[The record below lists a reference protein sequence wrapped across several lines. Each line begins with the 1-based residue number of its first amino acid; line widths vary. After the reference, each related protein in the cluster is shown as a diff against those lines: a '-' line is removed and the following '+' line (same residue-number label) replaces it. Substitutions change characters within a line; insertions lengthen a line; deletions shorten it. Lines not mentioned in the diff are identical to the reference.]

1 MSPAIFLPAGFIVL
15 RAERPLL
22 AVTHRLNAVL
32 GDSRAHQKAFRARRT
47 AVSEATIVLFAAA
60 LIAVAFEGYLDL
72 AFGDYSRLF
81 YRDVTLHSYIWHREI
96 LAMNGIFGSLANTR
110 PSQPEVF
117 DRLLRRAAAYCWLAR
132 FEQQLSK
139 GAFTVGYLQIGETAG
154 RIWETLSREGPLT
167 FAALMEEV
175 DAPQS
180 LFFMAIGWLSREDK
194 VHFERADGDYIVRL
208 A

>member
-1 MSPAIFLPAGFIVL
+1 
-15 RAERPLL
+15 
-22 AVTHRLNAVL
+22 
-32 GDSRAHQKAFRARRT
+32 
-47 AVSEATIVLFAAA
+47 
-60 LIAVAFEGYLDL
+60 
-72 AFGDYSRLF
+72 
-81 YRDVTLHSYIWHREI
+81 
-96 LAMNGIFGSLANTR
+96 MNGMLGSLASAR

-117 DRLLRRAAAYCWLAR
+117 DRLLRKAAAYCWLQR
-132 FEQQLSK
+132 FKQQHSK

-154 RIWETLSREGPLT
+154 RIWETLSAEGPLT

-194 VHFERADGDYIVRL
+194 IDFEHADGDYIVRL